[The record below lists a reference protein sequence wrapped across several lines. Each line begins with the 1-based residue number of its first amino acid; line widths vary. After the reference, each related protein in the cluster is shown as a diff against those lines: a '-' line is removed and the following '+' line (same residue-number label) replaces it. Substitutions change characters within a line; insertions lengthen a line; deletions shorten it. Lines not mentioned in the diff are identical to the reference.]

1 MALRFDVLEPETA
14 EPLPVFD
21 YDRAH
26 RRVADGPAQLPPVA
40 VQTGPDFLDDLIG
53 AAIML
58 SGPLGQPAGL
68 AVEVAALVRGGDPC
82 VQNAPRTALGRND
95 DVIPAVGELLDV
107 KAGGQFAPPVQTGGG
122 GLVEAVET
130 APGGQADALAA
141 NVYTPF
147 LYTIF

>member
-1 MALRFDVLEPETA
+1 MYSNPKRQSRSL
-14 EPLPVFD
+14 VFD

-26 RRVADGPAQLPPVA
+26 RGVADDPAQLPPVS

-68 AVEVAALVRGGDPC
+68 AVETAALVRGGNAC

-95 DVIPAVGELLDV
+95 DVIPAIGELLDL
-107 KAGGQFAPPVQTGGG
+107 KAGGAICPAG
-122 GLVEAVET
+122 
-130 APGGQADALAA
+130 ADGRWW
-141 NVYTPF
+141 PC
-147 LYTIF
+147 